1 MLFGGALARVSCRFR
16 ARHLLYLRPVIAF
29 SSVSKQYGGQILF
42 VDASFQINPGEKV
55 GLVGPNGAGKSTV
68 FRLIAGE
75 EQPDDGQIERPR
87 KLTLGY
93 FRQDV
98 GDLRGRSIL
107 AETCAGAGE
116 VAELADELAR
126 LSVRLEAAG
135 DDLDDV
141 VTRFGEVQARYQD
154 LGGYELEARAQS
166 ILHGLG
172 FGDEH
177 MAADVGTLSGGWKMR
192 VALAQ
197 ILLSRPDLLLLDEPT
212 NYLDLESIIW
222 LEGFLRDY
230 PGAAIM
236 TCHDRE
242 IMNRVVKKIVEIDG
256 GELRTYSGNYDFYER
271 AREIERE
278 RREAEYARQQA
289 MLAKESK
296 FIERFKAQA
305 AKANLVQS
313 RIKKLDKIEKIE
325 EPRRIVE
332 KTFDFRV
339 PPRSGDDVVK
349 LDKVKK
355 AYGTRV
361 VHDGLTMIFTRKERW
376 AVMGENGAG
385 KSTLL
390 KMIAGALKPDSGTV
404 TIGASVTMGY
414 YAQHVMDG
422 LSGDRTVLEELQEHA
437 PTANQGTLRSLAGAF
452 GFHDDDVFKPVRV
465 LSGGE
470 RARVALAK
478 LLYDAP
484 NLLVLDE
491 PTNHL
496 DIATKRALV
505 KALADYEGTLI
516 FVSHDRQ
523 FLRALANRVLE
534 RSPAGPRLYGGS
546 YEEYV
551 ASTGR
556 EAPGMRA

>member
-1 MLFGGALARVSCRFR
+1 M
-16 ARHLLYLRPVIAF
+16 IAF

-42 VDASFQINPGEKV
+42 IDASFQINPGEKV

-75 EQPDDGQIERPR
+75 ESPDDGAVERPK

-98 GDLRGRSIL
+98 GDLKGRSII

-116 VAELADELAR
+116 VGKLAEELADLTQK
-126 LSVRLEAAG
+126 LESGEG
-135 DDLDDV
+135 DMDV
-141 VTRFGEVQARYQD
+141 IVERFGEVQTRYQD

-166 ILHGLG
+166 ILAGLG
-172 FGDEH
+172 FPTEQTGN
-177 MAADVGTLSGGWKMR
+177 DVGTLSGGWKMR

-197 ILLSRPDLLLLDEPT
+197 ILLAKPDLLLLDEPT
-212 NYLDLESIIW
+212 NYLDIESILW
-222 LEGFLRDY
+222 LETFLRDY
-230 PGAAIM
+230 AGTVVM
-236 TCHDRE
+236 TCHDKE

-256 GELRTYSGNYDFYER
+256 GELNTYTGNYDFYEKMR
-271 AREIERE
+271 VQEAE
-278 RREAEYARQQA
+278 RREAAFARQQA
-289 MLAKESK
+289 RLAKESL
-296 FIERFKAQA
+296 FIERFKTHV
-305 AKANLVQS
+305 AKAAQVQS
-313 RIKKLDKIEKIE
+313 RIKKLDKVEKIAEPKRLIEKD
-325 EPRRIVE
+325 
-332 KTFDFRV
+332 FDFKV
-339 PPRSGDDVVK
+339 PSRSGDDVIK
-349 LDKVKK
+349 LDALTK
-355 AYGTRV
+355 AYGPKV
-361 VHDGLTMIFTRKERW
+361 IHNKLTMTVARGERW

-390 KMIAGALKPDSGTV
+390 KMMAGALVPDAGAA
-404 TIGASVTMGY
+404 TIGASVSMGY

-422 LSGDRTVLEELQEHA
+422 LTGDLTILEEFQAHA
-437 PTANQGTLRSLAGAF
+437 PNANQGTLRGLAGAF

-470 RARVALAK
+470 KARVALAK

-496 DIATKRALV
+496 DIVTKRALV
-505 KALADYEGTLI
+505 KALANYNGTLV

-523 FLRALANRVLE
+523 FLRALANKVLE
-534 RSPAGPRLYGGS
+534 LTTGGAPRIYGGS
-546 YEEYV
+546 YDEYV
-551 ASTGR
+551 SSTGR
-556 EAPGMRA
+556 EAPGMRPLA

>member
-1 MLFGGALARVSCRFR
+1 
-16 ARHLLYLRPVIAF
+16 VIAF
-29 SSVSKQYGGQILF
+29 SSVTKQYGGQILF

-55 GLVGPNGAGKSTV
+55 GLVGPNGAGKTTV
-68 FRLIAGE
+68 FRLITGDD
-75 EQPDDGQIERPR
+75 QPDDGAIERPR

-98 GDLRGRSIL
+98 GELRGRSIL

-116 VAELADELAR
+116 VARLGEELAALTA
-126 LSVRLEAAG
+126 RLEAASE
-135 DDLDDV
+135 DLDNLDEIV
-141 VTRFGEVQARYQD
+141 ARFGEVQARYQD
-154 LGGYELEARAQS
+154 LGGYELEARAQE

-172 FGDEH
+172 FADRQ
-177 MAADVGTLSGGWKMR
+177 MQDDVGTLSGGWKMR

-197 ILLSRPDLLLLDEPT
+197 ILLARPELLLLDEPT
-212 NYLDLESIIW
+212 NYLDLESILW

-230 PGAAIM
+230 AGTVMM

-242 IMNRVVKKIVEIDG
+242 IMNRVVGKIVEIDG
-256 GELRTYSGNYDFYER
+256 GALRAYSGNYEFYEQM
-271 AREIERE
+271 REVEAT
-278 RREAEYARQQA
+278 RREAEYARQEA
-289 MLAKESK
+289 RLAKESR
-296 FIERFKAQA
+296 FIERFKTHV
-305 AKANLVQS
+305 AKAAQVQS
-313 RIKKLDKIEKIE
+313 RMKKLEKVE
-325 EPRRIVE
+325 KVAEPRRIVE
-332 KTFDFRV
+332 KRFEFRA
-339 PPRSGDDVVK
+339 PLRSGDDVIK
-349 LDKVKK
+349 LAGVRK
-355 AYGTRV
+355 AYGAHV
-361 VHDGLTMIFTRKERW
+361 IHAGLTLTVRRRERW

-390 KMIAGALKPDSGTV
+390 KMIAGVLAPDAGEAAV
-404 TIGASVTMGY
+404 GASVTMGY
-414 YAQHVMDG
+414 YAQHVMDQ
-422 LSGDRTVLEELQEHA
+422 LSADRTILAELGEHA
-437 PTANQGTLRSLAGAF
+437 PLANQGTLRSLAGAF

-470 RARVALAK
+470 KARLALAK

-505 KALADYEGTLI
+505 TALGDYEGTLV

-523 FLRALANRVLE
+523 FLRALASRVLE
-534 RSPAGPRLYGGS
+534 LSAAGPRIYGGG
-546 YEEYV
+546 YDEYV
-551 ASTGR
+551 SSTGR

>member
-1 MLFGGALARVSCRFR
+1 
-16 ARHLLYLRPVIAF
+16 VIAF

-42 VDASFQINPGEKV
+42 VDASFQINAGEKV

-68 FRLIAGE
+68 FRMIAGE
-75 EQPDDGQIERPR
+75 EVPDDGAIERPR
-87 KLTLGY
+87 KLSFGY

-98 GDLRGRSIL
+98 GDLEGRTIL

-116 VAELADELAR
+116 VAELADELAK
-126 LSVRLEAAG
+126 LTVRLEAAG
-135 DDLDDV
+135 DDLDEV
-141 VTRFGEVQARYQD
+141 VTRFGDVQARYQD
-154 LGGYELEARAQS
+154 LGGYELEARAQT
-166 ILHGLG
+166 ILNGLG
-172 FGDEH
+172 FADSTK
-177 MAADVGTLSGGWKMR
+177 DVGTLSGGWKMR

-197 ILLSRPDLLLLDEPT
+197 ILLARPDLLLLDEPT
-212 NYLDLESIIW
+212 NYLDLESILW
-222 LEGFLRDY
+222 LETFLRDY
-230 PGAAIM
+230 PGTVVM

-242 IMNRVVKKIVEIDG
+242 IMNRVVSKIVEIDG
-256 GELRTYSGNYDFYER
+256 GELRTYTGNYDFYER
-271 AREIERE
+271 MREIDAQ
-278 RREAEYARQQA
+278 RREAEYSRQQA
-289 MLAKESK
+289 RLAKESR
-296 FIERFKAQA
+296 FIERFKTHV
-305 AKANLVQS
+305 AKAAQVQS
-313 RIKKLDKIEKIE
+313 RIKKLEKVE
-325 EPRRIVE
+325 MMAEPRRIVD
-332 KTFDFRV
+332 KQFDFRA
-339 PPRSGDDVVK
+339 PARSGDDVIK
-349 LDKVKK
+349 LDGVKK
-355 AYGTRV
+355 AYGTKV
-361 VHDGLTMIFTRKERW
+361 VHSGLTLTVRRKERW

-390 KMIAGALKPDSGTV
+390 KMIAGGLPPDAGSAA
-404 TIGASVTMGY
+404 IGASVTMGY

-437 PTANQGTLRSLAGAF
+437 PLANQGTLRGLAGAF

-470 RARVALAK
+470 RARLALAK

-496 DIATKRALV
+496 DIATKRSLV
-505 KALADYEGTLI
+505 RALADYEGTLV

-534 RSPAGPRLYGGS
+534 LSSAGPRIYGGN

-556 EAPGMRA
+556 EAPGMRAQS